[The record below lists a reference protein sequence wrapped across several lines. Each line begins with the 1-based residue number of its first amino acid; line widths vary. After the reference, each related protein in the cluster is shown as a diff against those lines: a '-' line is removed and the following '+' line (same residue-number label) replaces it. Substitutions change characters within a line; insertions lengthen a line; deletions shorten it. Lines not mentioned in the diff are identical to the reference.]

1 MGLSVIWVISEK
13 LTSTKEGVFPEHL
26 WIIPHGM
33 PVYIVV
39 LNHPEEPFI
48 IFILFSLG
56 TGFFGFLIIATN
68 ELL

>member
-1 MGLSVIWVISEK
+1 
-13 LTSTKEGVFPEHL
+13 
-26 WIIPHGM
+26 M